1 MLFRSNAVDDVKK
14 AMEGLLAPKLVEKA
28 LGKAEVRQVFKVGKV
43 AGIAGCMVLDGTMK
57 RSSKARVV
65 RDSVQI
71 WEGKVSGLR
80 CQRMELGEP
89 DESGRR
95 APVCVMGSEFTI
107 DCDTVI
113 SAVGTRANPLLRKAG
128 EWNDGRIL
136 VQQGRVQH
144 WLNAVQVVDAP
155 CRGPEWDRM
164 VAESKFRDWP
174 FGKSPSGRIALQ
186 DHGDEVAYRNIR
198 ILRL

>member
-1 MLFRSNAVDDVKK
+1 MLFRSN
-14 AMEGLLAPKLVEKA
+14 
-28 LGKAEVRQVFKVGKV
+28 
-43 AGIAGCMVLDGTMK
+43 
-57 RSSKARVV
+57 
-65 RDSVQI
+65 
-71 WEGKVSGLR
+71 
-80 CQRMELGEP
+80 
-89 DESGRR
+89 
-95 APVCVMGSEFTI
+95 
-107 DCDTVI
+107 
-113 SAVGTRANPLLRKAG
+113 
-128 EWNDGRIL
+128 DGRIV